1 MDTTYLSYQFLDE
14 VMGMSKDIRKKYSE
28 ALTLIINTGAKPE
41 DAFEETGFIQAFEK
55 ERGHHGENLQ
65 SNGNS

>member
-1 MDTTYLSYQFLDE
+1 MDTSYLSYQFLDE

-41 DAFEETGFIQAFEK
+41 DAFEKTGFAQAYKK
-55 ERGHHGENLQ
+55 ERGNHGRDRQ
-65 SNGNS
+65 TR